1 MRATNFALTGKRNQL
16 TIAVLLAALCSA
28 GVEASDSERQCH
40 QLYRLTDVSHAIEP
54 GIPVAAS
61 DEQPAH
67 CKVRGVVNRAI
78 RFEVRLPMAGW
89 NGRLMFTAVGG
100 AAGVIGDT
108 TSLLADGFAMA
119 STDTGHEISEGFE
132 FYRQPEAAIDYAYR
146 GVHLATLASK
156 RVISEF
162 YGRAIDHAYLTGCSN
177 GGRAALMEAIR
188 FPDDYDG
195 IIAGA
200 PAFRFQ
206 EFASWMIAMH
216 RLQSAHPLT
225 DDSLLLLDNASR
237 QACDGI
243 DGVVDGV
250 IDDPRL
256 CTVDALDLGALA
268 CADEQDEGCLTK
280 GQIAT
285 ARAHY
290 QDLTNAAGDVVS
302 PGVPPGAEA
311 AGDWAFW
318 MQPHAQFGEESPIG
332 SMDDLVALL
341 MRFETD
347 FNVED
352 YDPAEDRDRIAEVTT
367 PLDVRTGDLSEFR
380 DRGGKLLMYQGWNDY
395 PLRPQ
400 RAIDYLGKVEQAM
413 GGPEATGGFLR
424 LFMVPG
430 MTHCAGGP
438 GPWQVD
444 YVKPLVAW
452 REEGKAPERII
463 GTQPG
468 PVEFDHLAPDAR
480 AVQPHRFTRPLCP
493 YPEYAKYRGQG
504 DQNDERNFDCVSP

>member
-1 MRATNFALTGKRNQL
+1 MKAMSFEFRGSIHRLA
-16 TIAVLLAALCSA
+16 LAALLTALCAA
-28 GVEASDSERQCH
+28 GAQASELERQCH
-40 QLYRLTDVSHAIEP
+40 NLVRLTDVSHAIEP

-61 DEQPAH
+61 EELPAH

-132 FYRQPEAAIDYAYR
+132 FYRQPEASIDYAYR

-156 RVISEF
+156 RIISHF
-162 YGRAIDHAYLTGCSN
+162 YGRDIDHAYLTGCSN
-177 GGRAALMEAIR
+177 GGRAALLEALR

-225 DDSLLLLDNASR
+225 DESLLLLDNASR
-237 QACDGI
+237 EACDGI
-243 DGVVDGV
+243 DGVEDGV

-256 CTVDALDLGALA
+256 CTADVFDLDALA
-268 CADEQDEGCLTK
+268 CADGQTEGCLTQ

-285 ARAHY
+285 ARGHY
-290 QDLTNAAGDVVS
+290 QDLTNAAGEVVS

-318 MQPHAQFGEESPIG
+318 MQANEQFGEESPIG
-332 SMDDLVALL
+332 SMDDLLALL
-341 MRFETD
+341 MRYEPD
-347 FNVED
+347 FSTSK
-352 YDPAEDRDRIAEVTT
+352 TT
-367 PLDVRTGDLSEFR
+367 TRQTTGIKSPKSPPPSTCAP
-380 DRGGKLLMYQGWNDY
+380 GIC
-395 PLRPQ
+395 PSS
-400 RAIDYLGKVEQAM
+400 
-413 GGPEATGGFLR
+413 ATAAAS
-424 LFMVPG
+424 
-430 MTHCAGGP
+430 C
-438 GPWQVD
+438 
-444 YVKPLVAW
+444 
-452 REEGKAPERII
+452 
-463 GTQPG
+463 
-468 PVEFDHLAPDAR
+468 
-480 AVQPHRFTRPLCP
+480 
-493 YPEYAKYRGQG
+493 
-504 DQNDERNFDCVSP
+504 